1 MESEARGKEKKHLH
15 DRIFVKRPT
24 LCCCCINLRVGVIII
39 TVLLLLHG
47 IWYAAMALS
56 GVETFVSHLPK
67 IAAIG
72 FGVLYILV
80 IPVAVFGF
88 YAITKKNPNLL
99 QIFSRLFWSSI
110 TLLILLHLIEL
121 VFSLVWRD
129 DIIANCEKDINYL
142 VPSNSSTSTVPY
154 SPNAPNQNVIDK
166 ACTQGV
172 NLFLLW
178 SAINFLIFNLLLS
191 VYFGTIVEAFSREEL
206 RKQELIS

>member
-1 MESEARGKEKKHLH
+1 MESEVRGKEKKHLH
-15 DRIFVKRPT
+15 DRIFVKRPI

-47 IWYAAMALS
+47 ICEAAIAFS
-56 GVETFVSHLPK
+56 GVETYVSRLPK

-72 FGVLYILV
+72 FGVLYVLV
-80 IPVAVFGF
+80 IPVAVF
-88 YAITKKNPNLL
+88 
-99 QIFSRLFWSSI
+99 
-110 TLLILLHLIEL
+110 
-121 VFSLVWRD
+121 VWRD
-129 DIIANCEKDINYL
+129 DIIENCENDISYL

-154 SPNAPNQNVIDK
+154 SPNAPNQNVINK

-178 SAINFLIFNLLLS
+178 SAIKFLIFNLLLS

-206 RKQELIS
+206 QKQDLQKQELIS